1 MDVPTLVCGCGM
13 RIKAPGAK
21 PGGVG
26 RCPSCGGRLEVPQ
39 ALSVPDEP
47 APEIALADP
56 EDGFGPHRE
65 IVLTPAR
72 TTESKPKGKRKR
84 RREVVGPKGGRP
96 PMADGFLPVL
106 QKPETS
112 WLTSFLYPLR
122 GAESMGVVAA
132 IGFIAWIFLTLVP
145 EYCLQA
151 MADAESMGA
160 GLIGMLFVW
169 LAVIPIGFL
178 GPPVLFYWLQYLGRV
193 LVSSATGDCAPPRL
207 PDRNFDG
214 FLNGLSPWFIW
225 LVLGL
230 GLGSM
235 PALWQAFPDGRFA
248 GGVPWSSLM
257 LGLAALPYV
266 LAALMLSFL
275 HDDSMAAMPW
285 GVLLA
290 LVRLGLSFL
299 ILAGLV
305 TMALGFAGGCFAL
318 ALTMRRYAFWPY
330 LPVCLVCWVIF
341 LWIQV
346 AIMRLLGMYYFHHR
360 DTLRWH
366 RAHPRWGVRWR
377 L

>member
-21 PGGVG
+21 PGRVG

-39 ALSVPDEP
+39 ALSIPDEP

-56 EDGFGPHRE
+56 EDGFGLHRE

-122 GAESMGVVAA
+122 GAESMGVLAA

-145 EYCLQA
+145 EYCLQT
-151 MADAESMGA
+151 MADTESMGA
-160 GLIGMLFVW
+160 GLIGMLFVL
-169 LAVIPIGFL
+169 LAVIPILFL
-178 GPPVLFYWLQYLGRV
+178 GPPVLFYWLQYLGRI
-193 LVSSATGDCAPPRL
+193 LVSSATGDCAPPRT

-235 PALWQAFPDGRFA
+235 PALWLAFPDGRFA
-248 GGVPWSSLM
+248 GGVPWTTLM
-257 LGLAALPYV
+257 LALAALPYI

-285 GVLLA
+285 GVLLG

-305 TMALGFAGGCFAL
+305 AAALGFAGGCFAL
-318 ALTMRRYAFWPY
+318 ALALRRYAFWPY

-341 LWIQV
+341 LWIQM

-360 DTLRWH
+360 ETLRWH
-366 RAHPRWGVRWR
+366 RAHPRWGVKWR